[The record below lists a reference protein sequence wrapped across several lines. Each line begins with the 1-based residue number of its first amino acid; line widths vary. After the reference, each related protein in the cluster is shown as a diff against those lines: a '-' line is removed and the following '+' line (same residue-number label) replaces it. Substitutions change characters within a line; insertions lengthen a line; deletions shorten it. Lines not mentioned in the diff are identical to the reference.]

1 MATSLAALQ
10 RQVDEWAQR
19 YWAGEYWPPINN
31 FARLAEEVGEL
42 ARALNQHH
50 GPKRIKPDEAAAEIG
65 AELADV
71 LFALVCIAN
80 STGVDLQD
88 AWDATLEK
96 YRVRDEEPGAAEP
109 GGSA

>member
-1 MATSLAALQ
+1 MTVASSLGAIQ
-10 RQVDEWAQR
+10 QQIDDWAQR
-19 YWAGEYWPPINN
+19 YWNGEYWPPINN

-50 GPKRIKPDEAAAEIG
+50 GPKRIKQGEAAAEIG

-80 STGVDLQD
+80 STGVDLQA

-96 YRVRDEEPGAAEP
+96 YRVRDVERSSSSDA
-109 GGSA
+109 